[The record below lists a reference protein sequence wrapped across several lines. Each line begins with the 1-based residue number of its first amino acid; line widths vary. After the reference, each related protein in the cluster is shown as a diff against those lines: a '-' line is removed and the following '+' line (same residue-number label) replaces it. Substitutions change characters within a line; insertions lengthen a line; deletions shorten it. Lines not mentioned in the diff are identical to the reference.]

1 MIDWTLIK
9 EPEEK
14 EEEKLNW
21 TTIKPPISD
30 EERKRRLLETIKLF
44 GGEERLKQHLATQ
57 ELLGKRETGFKLEKA
72 PEEEETFFTKFK
84 KIFEAKP
91 IAQIAKAQVS
101 YNISQ
106 KTGVPVEEVHKN
118 LDKYSKDLGIRG
130 IPTSEEFLTAMF
142 AFPVTAGLIAHPI
155 TTGIGVTKFL
165 ALSEAENFA
174 ISKLKKWEYRFGAGV
189 GIKEL
194 LPEETSQLTKDV
206 VDVADFI
213 GKGLIIAKTDP
224 KLMKIWKSFTQKIS
238 TEYTMPKNVYV
249 SAEKVKSIF
258 GTLPPHK
265 LSAEELQLIT
275 DLGLNASQYKSA
287 IKKGID
293 IEIPASRITTLTDRP
308 YWAKIKGLF
317 NAKPVTETVV
327 TRGGKVAPAKLMI
340 EGKPKFKLSYRGYPK
355 EMPKDVLKMPEVKPV
370 IPKEMP
376 KPEIELGIKP
386 EIGKPYKGKA
396 FRSETRIPEHGA
408 EIIAKMK
415 TAQEKL
421 NYDYSTTG
429 NFAFKKAGELAKSL
443 GIDLDKVPVGEM
455 VWVAPTFKIA
465 EKYDGAKELKLPED
479 TIILAKDNEGGFLVL
494 KNSEK
499 YKSREIGLT
508 KEEIYAEKYGI
519 PLEKV
524 KITEIPKVVP
534 TEAEAISKL
543 IEEGERLEGIPE
555 PTKEDLEFIE
565 KGFTTLSKEE
575 FVAKVKAK
583 IEPEEV
589 VSPEEMK
596 SMLEYEKDMIYQLS
610 TGREKMRVPIG
621 TKTEWKEALGKG
633 KYMQIFRDDRTLP
646 TTDEMA
652 SSLGISE
659 NELREQIIERIR
671 YKPEKLVTPE
681 GLVVG
686 EAGVAYI
693 PSMKE
698 VQNIGTKL
706 ASIVSIEAPFI
717 KAGAKETGFQVKN
730 YYSNIGLAHG
740 QGLKLINDFNKF
752 DVRPVT
758 VTESGFKASGELD
771 YTDITYLSER
781 PGYFVKL
788 TPEERKVASPAKKAY
803 KDFAEMWF
811 KKINEIGWLEEP
823 FPKSLITR
831 NNRKIGNMKA
841 SLPRLKTVEAR
852 VKVLA
857 EIKKL
862 QDQIDRIKKQKIQFV
877 SIPAKAILAK
887 ADTDP
892 ALHAKIMS
900 ILPHWGRTTI
910 TVKDLV
916 DANIISRKEAD
927 IRNIIGEYSDRMGR
941 KYALGKIFENAEKEG
956 LIKSSAEKPDWPT
969 VRIFIK
975 GQHVSIPQL
984 RGKRLDPFFSDV
996 ITDFFSREQ
1005 VGMGGVF
1012 GIIKMMQ
1019 FHNPLFMPMYD
1030 VQQSAAAG
1038 MIRTIKAPI
1047 YIAQGIKDSF
1057 KKTDNYWLAYENGL
1071 FSKPFVIPYDK
1082 WEYQFTEAMKDNKM
1096 GEFLKKA
1103 ALPTNWIPMLYT
1115 ASWHTAWKLDE
1126 TVRMMTFNMFQ
1137 DQGMNDRD
1145 AAQLAALYHSDYA
1158 SVPPRTRKALNKVFF
1173 TPTFKITMGKLYLN
1187 MLEGSIKTVTK
1198 GKNAT
1203 QREKNLAK
1211 GALTA
1216 LAILMGRKLYM
1227 QSKGFTETELFRKY
1241 VKDTETDEGMKE
1253 DVVTFS
1259 DPFNIPFR
1267 YLGRVKGAFKPQTTN
1282 VAEKMLQIVKWDL
1295 HPIHRVTIDVVD
1307 NYNWNV
1313 YNPFDDSKTIAKDIA
1328 IYTTGEFVRITKGLL
1343 ESAKE
1348 GEIKADAFKALQ
1360 KDLGKFEAIIL
1371 KPFVFNYLREPMA
1384 KRKQWAINK
1393 LRNDFSRMMLVSPSK
1408 DPKVNYERLQ
1418 NFNKRL
1424 QEIMKDFQ

>member
-1 MIDWTLIK
+1 MGVLTTEEIFGKK
-9 EPEEK
+9 EEEEK
-14 EEEKLNW
+14 EIEKFNEIEFQR
-21 TTIKPPISD
+21 TYK
-30 EERKRRLLETIKLF
+30 EM
-44 GGEERLKQHLATQ
+44 ATKMG
-57 ELLGKRETGFKLEKA
+57 LSLDPNDPKHFYDYRALYRETGKLEPDETGHFPSKYKLPGHPRKILTTEELFGKAEFLKKA
-72 PEEEETFFTKFK
+72 PEEKVDWWTKFK

-91 IAQIAKAQVS
+91 IAQIAKAQIS

-106 KTGVPVEEVHKN
+106 KTGVPIEDVHKN

-142 AFPVTAGLIAHPI
+142 VFPVTAGLISNPI

-194 LPEETSQLTKDV
+194 LPEETNQLTKDV

-224 KLMKIWKSFTQKIS
+224 KLMKIWKTFTQKIS
-238 TEYTMPKNVYV
+238 TEYTIPKNVYI
-249 SAEKVKSIF
+249 SAKKVKSIF

-293 IEIPASRITTLTDRP
+293 IEIPASKITTLTDRP

-317 NAKPVTETVV
+317 NVKPVTETVV
-327 TRGGKVAPAKLMI
+327 TRGGKVSPAKLMI
-340 EGKPKFKLSYRGYPK
+340 EGKVEPVVKAPEVK
-355 EMPKDVLKMPEVKPV
+355 VPEVKPEIPIAERV
-370 IPKEMP
+370 EPVSTGAKLSKLGYRQMAVIQKGYDARIISSYDRAVMMFDYIEKGEPIPKELQDKYP
-376 KPEIELGIKP
+376 TVK
-386 EIGKPYKGKA
+386 
-396 FRSETRIPEHGA
+396 
-408 EIIAKMK
+408 
-415 TAQEKL
+415 
-421 NYDYSTTG
+421 D
-429 NFAFKKAGELAKSL
+429 ELAKL
-443 GIDLDKVPVGEM
+443 K
-455 VWVAPTFKIA
+455 PTVK
-465 EKYDGAKELKLPED
+465 
-479 TIILAKDNEGGFLVL
+479 
-494 KNSEK
+494 
-499 YKSREIGLT
+499 T

-524 KITEIPKVVP
+524 KITEVPKVVP
-534 TEAEAISKL
+534 TEAESISKL
-543 IEEGERLEGIPE
+543 IKGEVIPEEIPE

-575 FVAKVKAK
+575 FVAKVKAE
-583 IEPEEV
+583 IEPEEI
-589 VSPEEMK
+589 VSPEEMR
-596 SMLEYEKDMIYQLS
+596 SMLEYEKDTIYQLS

-633 KYMQIFRDDRTLP
+633 KYMQIFRDDKNLP
-646 TTDEMA
+646 TTDEVA

-659 NELREQIIERIR
+659 NELREQIIERIK
-671 YKPEKLVTPE
+671 YKLEKLVTPE

-706 ASIVSIEAPFI
+706 ASVVSIEAPFI

-740 QGLKLINDFNKF
+740 QGLKVINDLNKF
-752 DVRPVT
+752 DLEIPT
-758 VTESGFKASGELD
+758 VTESGFKASGKLD
-771 YTDITYLSER
+771 YTDLTYISER

-788 TPEERKVASPAKKAY
+788 SPEERKLMSPAKKAI
-803 KDFAEMWF
+803 KDFYAGWE
-811 KKINEIGWLEEP
+811 KKLKEIGWMEEP

-852 VKVLA
+852 AKVLA

-892 ALHAKIMS
+892 ALHQKLMS

-927 IRNIIGEYSDRMGR
+927 ARFIIGEYCDRMGR

-956 LIKSSAEKPDWPT
+956 LIKSQAEKPDWPT
-969 VRIFIK
+969 ARIYIK

-996 ITDFFSREQ
+996 TTDFFSREQ
-1005 VGMGGVF
+1005 VTMGGVF
-1012 GIIKMMQ
+1012 GIVKMMQ

-1047 YIAQGIKDSF
+1047 YIAKGIKDSF

-1137 DQGMNDRD
+1137 DQGMDDRG

-1158 SVPPRTRKALNKVFF
+1158 SCPPRTRKALNKVFF

-1198 GKNAT
+1198 GKSAT
-1203 QREKNLAK
+1203 QKEKNLAK

-1227 QSKGFTETELFRKY
+1227 QYKGFKETELFRKY
-1241 VKDTETDEGMKE
+1241 VKTTETDEGLKE

-1295 HPIHRVTIDVVD
+1295 HPIHRVAIDVVD

-1313 YNPFDDSKTIAKDIA
+1313 YNPFDKSEMIAKDIA
-1328 IYTTGEFVRITKGLL
+1328 IYTTGEFVKITKSLL
-1343 ESAKE
+1343 ESAKA

-1360 KDLGKFEAIIL
+1360 KDFGKFEAIIL
-1371 KPFVFNYLREPMA
+1371 KPFVFNYLREP
-1384 KRKQWAINK
+1384 KERRKVWAIQK
-1393 LRNDFSRMMLVSPSK
+1393 LRKDFSLMMIVSPSK

-1424 QEIMKDFQ
+1424 QEIMEDFQ

>member
-9 EPEEK
+9 PPEEEKEKKLNWAAIKPPEEPEFKLKKAPEEK
-14 EEEKLNW
+14 EDW
-21 TTIKPPISD
+21 WS
-30 EERKRRLLETIKLF
+30 
-44 GGEERLKQHLATQ
+44 
-57 ELLGKRETGFKLEKA
+57 
-72 PEEEETFFTKFK
+72 KFK

-91 IAQIAKAQVS
+91 VAQIAKAQVS

-106 KTGVPVEEVHKN
+106 KTGVPIEEINKN
-118 LDKYSKDLGIRG
+118 LDKVTKDLGIRG
-130 IPTSEEFLTAMF
+130 IPTSEEFVTAMF
-142 AFPVTAGLIAHPI
+142 AFPVTAALISNPI
-155 TTGIGVTKFL
+155 TAGIGVGKFL

-174 ISKLKKWEYRFGAGV
+174 ISKLKKWEYKFGAGV

-194 LPEETSQLTKDV
+194 LPEETNRLTKDII
-206 VDVADFI
+206 DVADFV
-213 GKGLIIAKTDP
+213 GKGFIIAKTDP
-224 KLMKIWKSFTQKIS
+224 KLMKIWKNFTKKIS
-238 TEYTMPKNVYV
+238 TEYKMPEKMYI

-258 GTLPPHK
+258 QTGK
-265 LSAEELQLIT
+265 KISMEEAQLIT

-293 IEIPASRITTLTDRP
+293 IEIPVSKITTITDRP

-317 NAKPVTETVV
+317 NIKSTSKTVIS
-327 TRGGKVAPAKLMI
+327 RGGKVSPAKLMI
-340 EGKPKFKLSYRGYPK
+340 EGKAEIPKIPGVKI
-355 EMPKDVLKMPEVKPV
+355 PEVKPKAEV
-370 IPKEMP
+370 
-376 KPEIELGIKP
+376 KPEIP
-386 EIGKPYKGKA
+386 KA
-396 FRSETRIPEHGA
+396 
-408 EIIAKMK
+408 K
-415 TAQEKL
+415 
-421 NYDYSTTG
+421 
-429 NFAFKKAGELAKSL
+429 
-443 GIDLDKVPVGEM
+443 
-455 VWVAPTFKIA
+455 
-465 EKYDGAKELKLPED
+465 
-479 TIILAKDNEGGFLVL
+479 
-494 KNSEK
+494 
-499 YKSREIGLT
+499 T

-524 KITEIPKVVP
+524 KITEIPKVEK
-534 TEAEAISKL
+534 EAEVISKL
-543 IEEGERLEGIPE
+543 VKEGERLEEIPE
-555 PTKEDLEFIE
+555 PTKEDLELIE
-565 KGFTTLSKEE
+565 KGFKTLSKKE
-575 FVAKVKAK
+575 FIEKIKTDIPEVK
-583 IEPEEV
+583 
-589 VSPEEMK
+589 
-596 SMLEYEKDMIYQLS
+596 
-610 TGREKMRVPIG
+610 
-621 TKTEWKEALGKG
+621 
-633 KYMQIFRDDRTLP
+633 
-646 TTDEMA
+646 
-652 SSLGISE
+652 
-659 NELREQIIERIR
+659 
-671 YKPEKLVTPE
+671 EKLITPE
-681 GLVVG
+681 GTVKG
-686 EAGVAYI
+686 EKGSVFI
-693 PSMKE
+693 PSMAE

-706 ASIVSIEAPFI
+706 SSVVSIEAPFI
-717 KAGAKETGFQVKN
+717 KAKAKETGFQVKN
-730 YYSNIGLAHG
+730 YYSNIGLAHE
-740 QGLKLINDFNKF
+740 QALKEINNLNKF
-752 DVRPVT
+752 DLDIPT
-758 VTESGFKASGELD
+758 VKESGFKASGKLD
-771 YTDITYLSER
+771 YTDLTYISER

-788 TPEERKVASPAKKAY
+788 SPEERKLISPAKKSI
-803 KDFAEMWF
+803 KDFYANWE
-811 KKINEIGWLEEP
+811 KKLKEIGWMEEP

-841 SLPRLKTVEAR
+841 SLPRLKTAEAR
-852 VKVLA
+852 IKVLA

-892 ALHAKIMS
+892 ALNAKIMS
-900 ILPHWGRTTI
+900 ILPKWGRTTI

-916 DANIISRKEAD
+916 DKNIISRKEAD
-927 IRNIIGEYSDRMGR
+927 IRAIIGEYSDRMGR

-969 VRIFIK
+969 ARIYIK

-1005 VGMGGVF
+1005 VGMAGAF

-1030 VQQSAAAG
+1030 VQQSTAAG
-1038 MIRTIKAPI
+1038 MIRTIKAPKYI
-1047 YIAQGIKDSF
+1047 YQGIKDSL

-1082 WEYQFTEAMKDNKM
+1082 WEYQFMEAMKDNKM
-1096 GEFLKKA
+1096 GDFIKKA

-1126 TVRMMTFNMFQ
+1126 TIRMMTFNMFQ
-1137 DQGMNDRD
+1137 DQGMSDRE
-1145 AAQLAALYHSDYA
+1145 AGQLAALYHSDYA

-1173 TPTFKITMGKLYLN
+1173 TPTFKITMGKLYAN

-1216 LAILMGRKLYM
+1216 LAILMGRKIYM

-1241 VKDTETDEGMKE
+1241 VKTTETDEGPKE

-1282 VAEKMLQIVKWDL
+1282 VAEKMLQVVKWDL
-1295 HPIHRVTIDVVD
+1295 HPIHRVAIDVVD

-1313 YNPFDDSKTIAKDIA
+1313 YNPYDDKKKIAKDIA
-1328 IYTTGEFVRITKGLL
+1328 FYTTGEFVKITKSLL
-1343 ESAKE
+1343 ESAKT

-1360 KDLGKFEAIIL
+1360 KDFGKFEAVIL

-1384 KRKQWAINK
+1384 RRKQWAINK
-1393 LRNDFSRMMLVSPSK
+1393 LRNDFRRMMLVSPSK

-1418 NFNKRL
+1418 NFNKRME
-1424 QEIMKDFQ
+1424 EIIKEFQ